1 MINKVILIGNL
12 GVDPELRF
20 TQNGTPVAS
29 FRIATSERWKDK
41 EGNQQ
46 EQTEWHNIVAW
57 GRLGELCNE
66 YLNKGSKV
74 YVEGK
79 LKTRKWQDQ
88 NGNDRYTTEIIA
100 RDVQFLTPRGEGGGG
115 GGYGTG
121 SSGGYDPGP
130 PAVGSPGGDMVTIP
144 PPVDLLERVA
154 ALVTTFPFNLHSTLV
169 DLMAE
174 GLLQSF
180 AIFVCIVHFYP
191 GPFR

>member
-88 NGNDRYTTEIIA
+88 NGNDRYTTEIVA

-130 PAVGSPGGDMVTIP
+130 PAVGSPGGGYGDDSSSGGSPGEGGGTGNDV
-144 PPVDLLERVA
+144 
-154 ALVTTFPFNLHSTLV
+154 PF
-169 DLMAE
+169 
-174 GLLQSF
+174 
-180 AIFVCIVHFYP
+180 
-191 GPFR
+191 